1 MNVSMCA
8 SVCTQVVRVSCGDT
22 HTAMIA
28 GGGDEGREVGGA
40 GGGGGGGVKDASV
53 FQDAQVDNTV
63 RIF

>member
-1 MNVSMCA
+1 M
-8 SVCTQVVRVSCGDT
+8 SCGDT

-28 GGGDEGREVGGA
+28 GGGDEGREVGG
-40 GGGGGGGVKDASV
+40 GGGGGAKDASV

>member
-1 MNVSMCA
+1 M
-8 SVCTQVVRVSCGDT
+8 SCGDT